1 MNISIEALSM
11 DRALL
16 GFCYNR
22 GSAAVKKKD
31 GNVKEVTF
39 HEFGIGLLLLQIHI
53 TFY

>member
-1 MNISIEALSM
+1 MDIRIEALSM

-22 GSAAVKKKD
+22 GSGLLKRE
-31 GNVKEVTF
+31 GELKEVVF

-53 TFY
+53 TLY

>member
-1 MNISIEALSM
+1 MDIKIEALSM

-22 GSAAVKKKD
+22 GSGIMKKKD
-31 GNVKEVTF
+31 GIVKEVTF

>member
-1 MNISIEALSM
+1 MNIKIEALSM

-22 GSAAVKKKD
+22 GSGTLNEKN
-31 GNVKEVTF
+31 GNAKEVIF